1 MMKLKT
7 IMATAATAV
16 MLCAVMGVNNA
27 RAQSSPYAAAKSGY
41 VQTTGLGNTNFSG
54 SAASLSV
61 PSTGL
66 TKLPASSSGSSN
78 SSASSSSSSSSSSGT
93 TTTKSKTSWT
103 NTLTTGLQKVL
114 GGVSIGSND
123 GSKHVNWGV
132 NLGALVGKGNAT
144 NTGNIESVN
153 QGGGAAAAMAAMGG
167 GMSYGADLFGT
178 ITYKL
183 VNVFSDVKTLLY
195 VLGAFGL
202 VGFAFM
208 AIFGK
213 VRFVWLAAMA
223 FGLAAVAAA
232 GQIIDYA
239 TNQWGT
245 HEAALGDTL
254 GGDMMGGMGL

>member
-27 RAQSSPYAAAKSGY
+27 RAQSSPYAAAAKSGY

-66 TKLPASSSGSSN
+66 TKLPASSNTSSK
-78 SSASSSSSSSSSSGT
+78 SSKSTPSSSKSDPG

>member
-7 IMATAATAV
+7 IMATAATAL

-27 RAQSSPYAAAKSGY
+27 RAQAASSPWAMMQANGMSDSEKNKIAG
-41 VQTTGLGNTNFSG
+41 GNTGTATEKAITKNVESG
-54 SAASLSV
+54 NL
-61 PSTGL
+61 
-66 TKLPASSSGSSN
+66 K
-78 SSASSSSSSSSSSGT
+78 ASSSSSSSSSSGT